1 MGCGKSSVGRELSR
15 LLCCPFVD
23 LDSVIEERAGRSIP
37 EIFASDG
44 EAVFRRLEAEALG
57 NIVAQPV
64 NSVGPHLRFAQAP
77 PSRGWQNANSVHQAD
92 APLPH
97 LRQSA
102 LSHDGHYEAVVLA
115 LGGGTVMTPECA
127 ELVHE
132 KTLCV
137 YLRASLE
144 TLVRNLEG
152 EADGRPMLA
161 SGEPLDVRIAAL
173 MALRASTYER
183 TAHIIIDTDG
193 KSVKE
198 IAKDL
203 YINNH

>member
-1 MGCGKSSVGRELSR
+1 
-15 LLCCPFVD
+15 
-23 LDSVIEERAGRSIP
+23 
-37 EIFASDG
+37 
-44 EAVFRRLEAEALG
+44 
-57 NIVAQPV
+57 
-64 NSVGPHLRFAQAP
+64 
-77 PSRGWQNANSVHQAD
+77 
-92 APLPH
+92 
-97 LRQSA
+97 
-102 LSHDGHYEAVVLA
+102 
-115 LGGGTVMTPECA
+115 MTPECA